1 MKSIIFL
8 APPAAGK
15 GTFSDYLVKNYHYV
29 QLSTGDVLRERALQD
44 HKLADFLA
52 TGKLVDDETIMAI
65 VKDKLSSIPWDTPF
79 ILDGIPRTLHQVEE
93 LENILKDLNREVK
106 VIYIDV
112 KKELLKVRIT
122 GRRSCPNCHRSY
134 NENIDAFKPKVS
146 GECDVCHVPLV
157 QRQDDNEKS
166 FEVRYDAFEKN
177 MGPVIDYYKS
187 KGNFTTIPNND
198 LDQTKSLEELRGELD

>member
-65 VKDKLSSIPWDTPF
+65 VKDKLSSIPMDTPF

-106 VIYIDV
+106 VI
-112 KKELLKVRIT
+112 
-122 GRRSCPNCHRSY
+122 
-134 NENIDAFKPKVS
+134 
-146 GECDVCHVPLV
+146 
-157 QRQDDNEKS
+157 
-166 FEVRYDAFEKN
+166 
-177 MGPVIDYYKS
+177 
-187 KGNFTTIPNND
+187 
-198 LDQTKSLEELRGELD
+198 